1 MSHVSRQSGMESA
14 TAWVICIVV
23 DHAAYLNLEIHLS
36 PNDESIFIKLRQKL
50 TKFYLKIKPKLL
62 AKITSKEHLREY
74 LELSYEHLVPLISQA
89 DTVDEM
95 LKVVLR
101 ECTVTRIQYL
111 EGLVEHFDVTEA
123 KSDVSDYHNDIKK
136 ECSELPIQIIQ
147 RHHLR
152 SLQSSR
158 LICNT
163 IKFIVSWE
171 PQEKQL
177 KDIEGVLWKAFEDRA
192 EVVQVDTVKKV
203 NSFAIICYAP
213 HTMMAMLMVRAKDN
227 IDVLIEEGVMSLFV
241 GYYTVLDHT
250 SREQV

>member
-50 TKFYLKIKPKLL
+50 TSFYLKIKPKLL

-89 DTVDEM
+89 DTVDKM

-136 ECSELPIQIIQ
+136 SVLSYQFKLFKGITSEVHSPPD
-147 RHHLR
+147 
-152 SLQSSR
+152 SFVTQSS
-158 LICNT
+158 
-163 IKFIVSWE
+163 
-171 PQEKQL
+171 
-177 KDIEGVLWKAFEDRA
+177 
-192 EVVQVDTVKKV
+192 
-203 NSFAIICYAP
+203 
-213 HTMMAMLMVRAKDN
+213 
-227 IDVLIEEGVMSLFV
+227 SL
-241 GYYTVLDHT
+241 
-250 SREQV
+250 